1 MTSESMQGP
10 IPVGAER
17 NTSFAEMLAVYHVCV
32 TIGRCSEDLLNYLI
46 DMELVALNVEIAA
59 AHAQRNQGAFSVLS
73 TEAGHVAKRMSGAI
87 ARITSRADELSLS
100 SLKGIIQ
107 ARLYQKLLQVDAGN
121 GASFTPASLEAIEQG
136 LRESEARLR
145 QTARHV
151 EDVVTDIQAMLF
163 QVEKENKRFETIA
176 TYFSIEASRDDDSQA
191 YFTNIAQ
198 MLRAI
203 CEQTRASIQRMGAE
217 RALANLTSLSRRE
230 TFTRHAA

>member
-1 MTSESMQGP
+1 MTIESTTGLMPAGSESY
-10 IPVGAER
+10 A
-17 NTSFAEMLAVYHVCV
+17 SFAEMLAVYHVCV

-46 DMELVALNVEIAA
+46 DMELVALNAEIAA
-59 AHAQRNQGAFSVLS
+59 AHARRNQGAFSVLS

-87 ARITSRADELSLS
+87 ARITSRADELSKS

-107 ARLYQKLLQVDAGN
+107 ARLYQKLLQVDGRTESA
-121 GASFTPASLEAIEQG
+121 FTPASSEAIELG
-136 LRESEARLR
+136 LREFEARLR

-151 EDVVTDIQAMLF
+151 EDVVSDIQAMLF

-203 CEQTRASIQRMGAE
+203 CEQTRACIQRMGAE
-217 RALANLTSLSRRE
+217 RALVNLTSLSRRE
-230 TFTRHAA
+230 AFTRRAA